1 MTTAILIAIA
11 MMWLPVALLLLGH
24 GEPKG
29 TGFAASVVGIV
40 TLVGATI
47 QATYYDDQF
56 TAGLLYL
63 HGIFYLSVGY
73 SFMTGQTDLRP
84 MGNVALT
91 TAIGSTIYTILW
103 ITGGPLVDGA
113 RLVEANAYLALA
125 AAGYAV
131 LTYEV
136 FLNTYGRLSARVL
149 AVSLI
154 LWVAVGLWIPGFW
167 ILVTGELPFA

>member
-1 MTTAILIAIA
+1 MTTAILVAIA
-11 MMWLPVALLLLGH
+11 MMWLPVALLLLGY

-29 TGFAASVVGIV
+29 TGFAAAVVGIV
-40 TLVGATI
+40 TVVGATI

-56 TAGLLYL
+56 TAGLLYV

-73 SFMTGQTDLRP
+73 SFLTGQTDLRP

-91 TAIGSTIYTILW
+91 TAIASTIYMILF
-103 ITGGPLVDGA
+103 ITGGPLVDGE
-113 RLVEANAYLALA
+113 RLVEADTYLAIA
-125 AAGYAV
+125 SAGYAV

-136 FLNTYGRLSARVL
+136 FLNTYGRLSGKVL

-154 LWVAVGLWIPGFW
+154 IWVAVGLWIPSFW
-167 ILVTGELPFA
+167 LMVAGKLPFS

>member
-11 MMWLPVALLLLGH
+11 MMWLPVALLLLGY

-29 TGFAASVVGIV
+29 TGFAAAIVGIV
-40 TLVGATI
+40 TVIGATI
-47 QATYYDDQF
+47 QATYFNDQF

-63 HGIFYLSVGY
+63 HGIFYLSVAY
-73 SFMTGQTDLRP
+73 TFMTGQEDLRP

-91 TAIGSTIYTILW
+91 TAIGSTIYMILF
-103 ITGGPLVDGA
+103 ITGGPLVDGT
-113 RLVEANAYLALA
+113 RLISANTYLAIA

-136 FLNTYGRLSARVL
+136 FLNAYGKLPARIL
-149 AVSLI
+149 AWSLI
-154 LWVAVGLWIPGFW
+154 VWVAVGLWIPSFW
-167 ILVTGELPFA
+167 LLVTGKLPMS